1 MQILDGGWHFSYL
14 QTPEEILNK
23 IKSFSHGEFNNETI
37 NVEKIE
43 KKIFKNVDIFDRGFK
58 LKKVEIDNSY
68 PSFII
73 NNKAKFS
80 KWII

>member
-1 MQILDGGWHFSYL
+1 MNNS
-14 QTPEEILNK
+14 
-23 IKSFSHGEFNNETI
+23 IKLF
-37 NVEKIE
+37 VE
-43 KKIFKNVDIFDRGFK
+43 KKIYKNVDLFDRGFK

>member
-1 MQILDGGWHFSYL
+1 MK
-14 QTPEEILNK
+14 ILNVK
-23 IKSFSHGEFNNETI
+23 EYR
-37 NVEKIE
+37 
-43 KKIFKNVDIFDRGFK
+43 KKINKNQDLFDRGFK

-68 PSFII
+68 PNFIV